1 MTENQDF
8 YRALTLIRY
17 FEQTV
22 LDNFPKGVFQGTTHT
37 YLGQE
42 ANAVGV
48 LSQLQKGDVVVSN
61 HRCHGHYLACGGDVR
76 ALFAEL
82 MGRSTGVCG
91 GRGGSQHLHWR
102 NFYSNGVQGG
112 ILPIATGIALAEK
125 QLNTGSIAFCFLGDG
140 TLGQGVVYE
149 AFNMASLWG
158 APVLFVLENNRI
170 AQTTPVELA
179 LAGEMTSRFAAFGIP
194 VLELDTADVL
204 AIQEAAGELVDQV
217 RKEHAPRGLILHTHR
232 FGPHSKGDDTRSPKE
247 IEALKRE
254 HDPLRIHTSRLSPA
268 VLETIEGEVRSE
280 VESAFQTALA
290 DPMPEIREENQTDG
304 DLTAIDHLAW
314 NVAQNPTD
322 LDSPETVLQCIN
334 RSLLHMMENDSR
346 IILLG
351 QDVLDPYG
359 GAFKVTRGLSS
370 TFPNRV
376 IPTPISEAGIVGV
389 ASGMALRGL
398 RPVVEIMFGDFLTLA
413 ADQVINHIAKFRWMY
428 NDQVRVPLVIRT
440 PMGGRRAY
448 GPTHSQTLE
457 KIYLGIPGLKVL
469 APCTLGNP
477 GDLLSAAIQDEDP
490 VLFVE
495 HKLLYSRSLQDG
507 DSLPDYEIV
516 EFRQPG
522 TYPAYMLRIKGVPKA
537 HITMV
542 SYGYMAE
549 LAVQSA
555 LRLAYED
562 EIFVELV
569 VLTQLSPF
577 VLDPVVDSVR
587 DTRRIITIEE
597 GTLSLGWGAE
607 VIARVSGE
615 LGQGLLKANRV
626 AAQDLPVPAST
637 VLEEFVLPDVKDIIT
652 TAKAIVSESR

>member
-1 MTENQDF
+1 
-8 YRALTLIRY
+8 
-17 FEQTV
+17 
-22 LDNFPKGVFQGTTHT
+22 
-37 YLGQE
+37 
-42 ANAVGV
+42 
-48 LSQLQKGDVVVSN
+48 
-61 HRCHGHYLACGGDVR
+61 
-76 ALFAEL
+76 
-82 MGRSTGVCG
+82 
-91 GRGGSQHLHWR
+91 
-102 NFYSNGVQGG
+102 
-112 ILPIATGIALAEK
+112 
-125 QLNTGSIAFCFLGDG
+125 
-140 TLGQGVVYE
+140 
-149 AFNMASLWG
+149 
-158 APVLFVLENNRI
+158 
-170 AQTTPVELA
+170 
-179 LAGEMTSRFAAFGIP
+179 
-194 VLELDTADVL
+194 
-204 AIQEAAGELVDQV
+204 
-217 RKEHAPRGLILHTHR
+217 
-232 FGPHSKGDDTRSPKE
+232 
-247 IEALKRE
+247 
-254 HDPLRIHTSRLSPA
+254 
-268 VLETIEGEVRSE
+268 
-280 VESAFQTALA
+280 
-290 DPMPEIREENQTDG
+290 
-304 DLTAIDHLAW
+304 
-314 NVAQNPTD
+314 
-322 LDSPETVLQCIN
+322 
-334 RSLLHMMENDSR
+334 
-346 IILLG
+346 
-351 QDVLDPYG
+351 
-359 GAFKVTRGLSS
+359 
-370 TFPNRV
+370 
-376 IPTPISEAGIVGV
+376 
-389 ASGMALRGL
+389 
-398 RPVVEIMFGDFLTLA
+398 
-413 ADQVINHIAKFRWMY
+413 
-428 NDQVRVPLVIRT
+428 
-440 PMGGRRAY
+440 MGGRRAY

>member
-1 MTENQDF
+1 
-8 YRALTLIRY
+8 
-17 FEQTV
+17 
-22 LDNFPKGVFQGTTHT
+22 
-37 YLGQE
+37 
-42 ANAVGV
+42 
-48 LSQLQKGDVVVSN
+48 
-61 HRCHGHYLACGGDVR
+61 
-76 ALFAEL
+76 